1 MHANARL
8 TRRARLELCWE
19 IARGR
24 SVASV
29 AAEFRVSRTTAYRW
43 WGRFAAH
50 PEVGQAG
57 LVDRSSRPRRC
68 HGQTSRRVEA
78 QIVALRRREKLGPAR
93 IAYRLGLNPATVH
106 RVLVRHQLNRL
117 DRLHAPT
124 GRVIRRYEHPA
135 PGDLIHVD
143 VKKLGVI
150 PAGGGWRVH
159 GRSTRVRGRGAG
171 YDYIHSAVD
180 DHSRLAYAETL
191 PDEKGETCAA
201 FLARAAAFFADH
213 GFTVHAVMTDNAMN
227 YTRSVAFRRAIDDLG
242 ARHRTTRPFR
252 PQTNGKVERFN
263 RTLQD
268 EWAYRRPYRSSA
280 ERSRALDKWI
290 HTYNHH
296 RAHTAL
302 AGLTPIQRTNLTGQN
317 I

>member
-1 MHANARL
+1 
-8 TRRARLELCWE
+8 
-19 IARGR
+19 
-24 SVASV
+24 VASV

-43 WGRFAAH
+43 WGRFVEH
-50 PEVGQAG
+50 PQVGQAG

-78 QIVALRRREKLGPAR
+78 KIVALRRREKLGPAR

-106 RVLVRHQLNRL
+106 RVLVRHELNRL

-135 PGDLIHVD
+135 PGDLIHID

-150 PAGGGWRVH
+150 PPGGGWRVH
-159 GRSTRVRGRGAG
+159 GPSTRVRGRRAG

-180 DHSRLAYAETL
+180 DHSRLAYSEAL

-201 FLARAAAFFADH
+201 FLARAATFFADH
-213 GFTVHAVMTDNAMN
+213 GVTIKAVMTDNAMN
-227 YTRSVAFRRAIDDLG
+227 YTRAVAFRRVIDDLG
-242 ARHRTTRPFR
+242 ARHVTTRPFR

-263 RTLQD
+263 RTLQE

-280 ERSRALDKWI
+280 ERSRALARWI
-290 HTYNHH
+290 HLYNHH

-302 AGLTPIQRTNLTGQN
+302 AGLTPIERTNLSGQN
-317 I
+317 S